1 MGFFKA
7 NKFIDGY
14 SKLIIG
20 MPKEEVLN
28 LFEEPN
34 GQKVK
39 NGEETLIWT
48 NSEFKGAL
56 RGGTI
61 ERRIEV
67 TFEDGKVTGY
77 DGQNMSQGAW

>member
-14 SKLIIG
+14 SKLKIG
-20 MPKEEVLN
+20 MAKDEVIS
-28 LFEEPN
+28 FFGQPN
-34 GQKVK
+34 GQKTK
-39 NGEETLIWT
+39 DGEEILVWT

-67 TFEDGKVTGY
+67 AFSDGKVIGY
-77 DGQNMSQGAW
+77 DGQNMSQSAW

>member
-14 SKLIIG
+14 SKLEIG

-28 LFEEPN
+28 LFGEPN

-39 NGEETLIWT
+39 NGEEMLIWT

-67 TFEDGKVTGY
+67 AFEDGKVTGY
-77 DGQNMSQGAW
+77 DGQNMSQSAW

>member
-7 NKFIDGY
+7 NRFIDGY
-14 SKLIIG
+14 LKLEIG
-20 MPKEEVLN
+20 MLKEDVIK
-28 LFEEPN
+28 LFGKPD

-39 NGEETLIWT
+39 NGEEILIWT

-77 DGQNMSQGAW
+77 DGQNMSKSAW

>member
-14 SKLIIG
+14 SKLKLG
-20 MPKEEVLN
+20 MEREEVVK
-28 LFEEPN
+28 LFGSPN
-34 GQKVK
+34 GQKIK
-39 NGEETLIWT
+39 NGEEILIWT
-48 NSEFKGAL
+48 NSEFKGTL

-67 TFEDGKVTGY
+67 TFEDGKVIGF
-77 DGQNMSQGAW
+77 DGQNMSASAW

>member
-1 MGFFKA
+1 MVFFRA

-14 SKLIIG
+14 SKLEIG
-20 MPKEEVLN
+20 MPKEKVLD
-28 LFEEPN
+28 LLGKPN

-39 NGEETLIWT
+39 DGEEILVWL

-67 TFEDGKVTGY
+67 TFSDNKVTGY
-77 DGQNMSQGAW
+77 DGQNISASAW

>member
-1 MGFFKA
+1 MSFFRA

-14 SKLIIG
+14 SKLKIG
-20 MPKEEVLN
+20 MPKSDVISL
-28 LFEEPN
+28 LGEPN
-34 GQKVK
+34 GKKVQE
-39 NGEETLIWT
+39 NQEILIWT

-67 TFEDGKVTGY
+67 TFADGKLTGY
-77 DGQNMSQGAW
+77 DGQNMSASAW

>member
-14 SKLIIG
+14 SKLKMG
-20 MPKEEVLN
+20 MSKEEVIS
-28 LFEEPN
+28 LFGHPN
-34 GQKVK
+34 GQKAK
-39 NGEETLIWT
+39 DGEEVLVWT

-67 TFEDGKVTGY
+67 TFSDGKVTGY
-77 DGQNMSQGAW
+77 DGKNMSQSAW